1 MKCTVCNEQ
10 IPEARLKVLPG
21 VRSCVKCSTEDKW
34 SAVPIIHHKTG
45 NTIEIIKD
53 RAVAEEFYRLSARVG
68 FGTLRGLK
76 AGVSGGTKTKLGGV
90 VGSTAFI
97 GTPETFHRI
106 GEKAMLMCE
115 TFGIAKAEKIVE
127 EAVRGRVISDSQGA
141 KIMKLIRIVNE
152 PAPVPQ
158 NAKPIAKYNPYSKY
172 DPKPVKSEV
181 SDEISY
187 VFKNWKK

>member
-1 MKCTVCNEQ
+1 
-10 IPEARLKVLPG
+10 
-21 VRSCVKCSTEDKW
+21 VKCSTEDKW

-172 DPKPVKSEV
+172 DLKPVKSEV